1 MQEMP
6 THPITA
12 AAYYSL
18 ACVEFA
24 QDHAEVAKYV
34 YPWSQHDPFQML
46 TGTGDTS
53 TKQGRSQSCEAQIM
67 MTA

>member
-1 MQEMP
+1 MP

-34 YPWSQHDPFQML
+34 LSLEPAHDPFS
-46 TGTGDTS
+46 D
-53 TKQGRSQSCEAQIM
+53 AN
-67 MTA
+67 